1 MGLFPLA
8 DTNNCL
14 SSDPS
19 RGRVAPARSRIPR
32 ADVVWWWR
40 TTLPTVRPTA
50 VMPAPSDDQT
60 HSHLQ
65 ARRPR
70 TDPVARQ
77 ASLVRCIRRA
87 AVSRSPHRTV
97 AAIAERG
104 PPPAASCFT

>member
-14 SSDPS
+14 SFDPS
-19 RGRVAPARSRIPR
+19 RDGVAPARSRVPR

-50 VMPAPSDDQT
+50 GLPTPSDDPT
-60 HSHLQ
+60 LSHHQ

-70 TDPVARQ
+70 TDPAARH
-77 ASLVRCIRRA
+77 ASSARCIRRA
-87 AVSRSPHRTV
+87 AVPRSPHWTV

-104 PPPAASCFT
+104 PPPAASRFT

>member
-14 SSDPS
+14 FSDPS
-19 RGRVAPARSRIPR
+19 RGRVAPPRPR
-32 ADVVWWWR
+32 ASRADGVWWWR
-40 TTLPTVRPTA
+40 TALPTVRSIA
-50 VMPAPSDDQT
+50 VLPNPSDHQT
-60 HSHLQ
+60 LSQHQ

-77 ASLVRCIRRA
+77 ASVVRCIRRA
-87 AVSRSPHRTV
+87 AVPRSPHRTV

-104 PPPAASCFT
+104 PPPAASRIT